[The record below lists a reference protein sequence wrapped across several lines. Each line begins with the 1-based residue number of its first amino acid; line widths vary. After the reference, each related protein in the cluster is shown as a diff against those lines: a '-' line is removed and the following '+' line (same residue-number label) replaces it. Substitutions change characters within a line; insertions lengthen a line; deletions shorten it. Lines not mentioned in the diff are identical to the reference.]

1 MHRSRSRK
9 RRYRFIVL
17 IPILTVILL
26 YISTHTKSKLI
37 IKDNVLIGIESGIIE
52 RRSSIKQITVP
63 VGVTKLGDN
72 AFRECKKLESVE
84 LPETIETIG
93 DSAFEY
99 FYKLENI

>member
-1 MHRSRSRK
+1 MHRSRRRK

-37 IKDNVLIGIESGIIE
+37 IEDNVLIGIESGIIE

-72 AFRECKKLESVE
+72 AFRECTKLESVE

-93 DSAFEY
+93 DSAF
-99 FYKLENI
+99 